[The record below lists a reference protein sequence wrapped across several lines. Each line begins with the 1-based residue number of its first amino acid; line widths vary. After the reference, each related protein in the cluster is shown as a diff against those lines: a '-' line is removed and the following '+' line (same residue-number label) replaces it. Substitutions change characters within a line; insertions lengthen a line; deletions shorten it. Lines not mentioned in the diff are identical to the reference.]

1 MHTPQ
6 KNWSQYFVSKNKLNK
21 EDQYFLAKDK
31 ITKESQCPYRQRL
44 VLIADKKVLKK
55 IFFKIVILPYS
66 G

>member
-1 MHTPQ
+1 MHIPQ

-44 VLIADKKVLKK
+44 VLIADKKILKK
-55 IFFKIVILPYS
+55 IFFKSVILPYN